1 MNKQTCFYVYAYLR
15 SRGSDHGPKGSPYYI
30 GKGKGVR
37 AFRRGKKSMPIPKD
51 KSCIVFIQ
59 EGLTEQEAFALEKY
73 CIALYG
79 RINNGTGI
87 LRNLTD
93 GGEGASGAKRSA
105 ETREKLA
112 AQKRGNKI
120 WLGKR
125 HSQETIEKLA
135 RINRGKKL
143 SSETKAK
150 LSRAF
155 KGEKNPFFGKQHT
168 PEVVAKMTRYLY
180 ELIDPNGEVY
190 ATTNIKEFAREHGL
204 DQGTL
209 SKIVHGVRKKHKGW
223 TVKIIERYI

>member
-1 MNKQTCFYVYAYLR
+1 MNEQNCFYVYAYLR
-15 SRGSDHGPKGSPYYI
+15 SRGSDCGPTGSPYYI

-37 AFRRGKKSMPIPKD
+37 AFRKGKKSMSIPKD
-51 KSCIVFIQ
+51 KSYIVFIQ

-79 RINNGTGI
+79 RINSGTGI

-105 ETREKLA
+105 ETKEKLA

-120 WLGKR
+120 WLGRR

-143 SSETKAK
+143 SPETKAK

-155 KGEKNPFFGKQHT
+155 KGEKNPFFGKQHA

-209 SKIVHGVRKKHKGW
+209 SKIVHGVRKNHKGW
-223 TVKIIERYI
+223 TAKIIERYA